1 MKYTPIKNL
10 PSNDET
16 LKLHSTELESL
27 ANIWLEKKG
36 ELENSGEYQQFIKKM
51 QREWAI
57 ETGIIERL
65 YTWDRGVTEVLIEQ
79 GVDSSIINHSGGLGR
94 DEAENVAK
102 LIRDQENIVESLF
115 AFVKGEQP
123 FSEHYIRSMHMEFT
137 AHQDYTEA
145 TTPDGS
151 FIRVPLLKGKYK
163 EQPNNPRRPDGE
175 LHEYCPPEFVNDE
188 MEKLVKIYVESEYS
202 TPPEILSA
210 WVHHRFTQIHPFQ
223 DGNGRI
229 ARALASLV
237 FLRKGLFPLVVRDSD
252 RKGYIDALVNAD
264 QGDIQPLVK
273 LFSKRQRD
281 SILSA
286 LGIQQQVEQAKH
298 SNQIISSALALLV
311 AKSTAKQE
319 QLSSVYDVANKLQ
332 DIAAEKLYDLQ
343 TTLDPQLRNIE
354 TYGGQTFNAS
364 LKKAK
369 HSEKEAYY
377 YQRQI
382 YEIAKVHDYFANLDR
397 YKSWARIVIYTDKIF
412 EIVFSIHGHG
422 HGHGDNGVMVV
433 SGFTF
438 EKIPSE
444 DSKSGTEPTNIKPC
458 SQEIFQFNY
467 LESEENTINRFD
479 EWMDDAVTIALAEW
493 QQTIT

>member
-1 MKYTPIKNL
+1 M
-10 PSNDET
+10 PSQDEI
-16 LKLHSTELESL
+16 LDLRSTELESL
-27 ANIWLEKKG
+27 SSLWLEKKS
-36 ELENSGEYQQFIKKM
+36 ELENSGEYQEFIKKM

-94 DEAENVAK
+94 DEAEDVAK
-102 LIRDQENIVESLF
+102 LIGDQKNIVEGLF
-115 AFVKGEQP
+115 SFVKGEQP

-145 TTPDGS
+145 VTTDGK
-151 FIRVPLLKGKYK
+151 ITKIPLLKGKYK

-175 LHEYCPPEFVNDE
+175 MHEYCPPGFVSDE
-188 MEKLVKIYVESEYS
+188 MEKLVRIYVESENS
-202 TPPEILSA
+202 TPPEVLSA

-229 ARALASLV
+229 ARAIASLV
-237 FLRKGLFPLVVRDSD
+237 FLRKGLFPLIVRESD
-252 RKGYIDALVNAD
+252 RTDYIAALEQAD
-264 QGDIQPLVK
+264 IGDIHPLIK

-298 SNQIISSALALLV
+298 SQQIISSALALLV
-311 AKSTAKQE
+311 AKSSAKQE
-319 QLSSVYDVANKLQ
+319 QLSSVYKVANKLQ
-332 DIAAEKLYDLQ
+332 DIAETKLSELQ
-343 TTLDPQLRNIE
+343 ATLDLELRKIK
-354 TYGGQTFNAS
+354 THGGKIFNAS

-369 HSEKEAYY
+369 DGEKDDHY

-382 YEIAKVHDYFANLDR
+382 YDVAKTHDYYANLDR
-397 YKSWARIVIYTDKIF
+397 YKSWTRLVIFTDKIF

-422 HGHGDNGVMVV
+422 HGDNGVMVV
-433 SGFTF
+433 TGFTF

-444 DSKSGTEPTNIKPC
+444 DSKSGTESTNTKPC

-467 LESEENTINRFD
+467 LESEENTINRFN
-479 EWMDDAVTIALAEW
+479 EWVDDSVTIALAEW

>member
-1 MKYTPIKNL
+1 MKYTFIENL
-10 PSNDET
+10 PSQDEIS
-16 LKLHSTELESL
+16 KLHSTELESL
-27 ANIWLEKKG
+27 GNVWLEKKG
-36 ELENSGEYQQFIKKM
+36 ELESSGEYQQFIKKM

-65 YTWDRGVTEVLIEQ
+65 YTWDRGITEILIEQ
-79 GVDSSIINHSGGLGR
+79 GVDSSIINHSGGLRR

-102 LIRDQENIVESLF
+102 LIRDQEHIVEGLF

-123 FSEHYIRSMHMEFT
+123 FSESYIRSMHMEFT
-137 AHQDYTEA
+137 AHQDHTEA
-145 TTPDGS
+145 ITPDGA
-151 FIRVPLLKGKYK
+151 IRRVPLLKGKYK

-175 LHEYCPPEFVNDE
+175 IHEYCPPEFVNDE
-188 MEKLVKIYVESEYS
+188 MEKLVRIYSESKCS

-229 ARALASLV
+229 ARAIASLV

-252 RKGYIDALVNAD
+252 RKDYISALENAD
-264 QGDIQPLVK
+264 QGDIRPLVK

-298 SNQIISSALALLV
+298 SKQIISSALALLV

-319 QLSSVYDVANKLQ
+319 ELSSVYDVANELQ
-332 DIAAEKLYDLQ
+332 DIAEGKLSNLQ
-343 TTLDPQLRNIE
+343 TILDPELRKIE
-354 TYGGQTFNAS
+354 TYGEGGLSFNAS

-369 HSEKEAYY
+369 HGEKDAYY

-382 YEIAKVHDYFANLDR
+382 HEIAKIYDYFANLDR

-412 EIVFSIHGHG
+412 GIVFSIHG

-438 EKIPSE
+438 ERIPSE
-444 DSKSGTEPTNIKPC
+444 DSKSGTELTNIKPC

-467 LESEENTINRFD
+467 LESEENTINRFN
-479 EWMDDAVTIALAEW
+479 EWIDDAVTIALAEW

>member
-1 MKYTPIKNL
+1 MSYTPIKTL
-10 PSNDET
+10 PAQDEIST
-16 LKLHSTELESL
+16 LRSTELESL
-27 ANIWLEKKG
+27 STIWLERKN

-57 ETGIIERL
+57 ETGILERL

-79 GVDSSIINHSGGLGR
+79 GVDSSIIHRSGGLGR
-94 DEAENVAK
+94 NEAENIAK

-115 AFVKGEQP
+115 SFVKGEQL
-123 FSEHYIRSMHMEFT
+123 FSEYYIKSMHEQFT

-145 TTPDGS
+145 VTPDGR
-151 FIRVPLLKGKYK
+151 ITEIPLLKGKYK

-175 LHEYCPPEFVNDE
+175 VHEYCPPELVIDE
-188 MEKLVKIYVESEYS
+188 MEKLVKIYAECKSS
-202 TPPEILSA
+202 TPPEVLSA

-229 ARALASLV
+229 ARAIASLV
-237 FLRKGLFPLVVRDSD
+237 FLREGLFPLVIRESD
-252 RKGYIDALVNAD
+252 RKNYIAALENAD
-264 QGDIQPLVK
+264 DGDIHPLIK

-281 SILSA
+281 SILAA

-298 SNQIISSALALLV
+298 SKQIISSALALLV

-319 QLSSVYDVANKLQ
+319 QLSLVYEVANKLQ
-332 DIAAEKLYDLQ
+332 DIVEKKLAELQ
-343 TTLDPQLRNIE
+343 SALNPELMKIE
-354 TYGGQTFNAS
+354 THGQNKFKAS
-364 LKKAK
+364 IKQAK
-369 HSEKEAYY
+369 NGEKDSYY

-382 YEIAKVHDYFANLDR
+382 YDIAKIHDYYANLDR
-397 YKSWARIVIYTDKIF
+397 YKSWTRLVIYTGKIF
-412 EIVFSIHGHG
+412 EIVFSVHGHG
-422 HGHGDNGVMVV
+422 RGDNGVMVV
-433 SGFTF
+433 TGCTF

-444 DSKSGTEPTNIKPC
+444 DSGSGTEPTNTKPC

-467 LESEENTINRFD
+467 LESEENTIKRFND
-479 EWMDDAVTIALAEW
+479 WVDDSTTIALAEW

>member
-1 MKYTPIKNL
+1 MKYQPIIDL
-10 PSNDET
+10 PSPEEVLI
-16 LKLHSTELESL
+16 LKSTELESL
-27 ANIWLEKKG
+27 SALWTEKKAD
-36 ELENSGEYQQFIKKM
+36 LENSGEFQQFIKKM

-115 AFVKGEQP
+115 SFVKGVQP

-137 AHQDYTEA
+137 AHQDFTEA
-145 TTPDGS
+145 VTPEGKMVQ
-151 FIRVPLLKGKYK
+151 IPLLKGEYK
-163 EQPNNPRRPDGE
+163 KQLNNPRRPDGE
-175 LHEYCPPEFVNDE
+175 MHEYCPPEFVNDE
-188 MEKLVKIYVESEYS
+188 MEKLVNIYINNEESV
-202 TPPEILSA
+202 PPEILSA
-210 WVHHRFTQIHPFQ
+210 WLHHRFTQIHPFQ

-229 ARALASLV
+229 ARAIASLV
-237 FLRKGLFPLVVRDSD
+237 FLKKGLFPLVIRESD
-252 RKGYIDALVNAD
+252 RKEYITALEQAD
-264 QGDIQPLVK
+264 NGSMTALVK

-298 SNQIISSALALLV
+298 SEQIISSTLALLV

-319 QLSSVYDVANKLQ
+319 ALSSIYEVAKSLQ
-332 DIAAEKLYDLQ
+332 CIAKEKLTALQ
-343 TTLDPQLRNIE
+343 ETLDPDLRVIE
-354 TYGGQTFNAS
+354 THGRDTFNAS
-364 LKKAK
+364 VRHAK
-369 HSEKEAYY
+369 DGEKESHY
-377 YQRQI
+377 YQKQI
-382 YEIAKVHDYFANLDR
+382 YEVANKHDYFANLDR
-397 YKSWARIVIYTDKIF
+397 YKSWSRLVIYTDKIF
-412 EIVFSIHGHG
+412 ELVFSIHG
-422 HGHGDNGVMVV
+422 HGHGDNGVMVAT
-433 SGFTF
+433 GFTF

-444 DSKSGTEPTNIKPC
+444 DSNSGTEPTNTKPC

-467 LESEENTINRFD
+467 LESKDDTVKRFH
-479 EWMDDAVTIALAEW
+479 EWVDDSITIALAEW